1 MLTSF
6 LRLLDFMEPAST
18 VTGRFSTN
26 EPTYQYESGAPTT
39 KTSSGSEHKH
49 TCKDMGAQNVLENS
63 WNDILRS
70 GITSS
75 RVIFIS
81 TPSSKM
87 DALFNSLTDLKR

>member
-6 LRLLDFMEPAST
+6 LRLLDFMEPVST
-18 VTGRFSTN
+18 ATGRFSTS
-26 EPTYQYESGAPTT
+26 EPTYRLESGAQTT

-49 TCKDMGAQNVLENS
+49 TCKDMGVQSAPENL

-70 GITSS
+70 GTLSS

-81 TPSSKM
+81 TPSSKT
-87 DALFNSLTDLKR
+87 DALFNSLIDSKL